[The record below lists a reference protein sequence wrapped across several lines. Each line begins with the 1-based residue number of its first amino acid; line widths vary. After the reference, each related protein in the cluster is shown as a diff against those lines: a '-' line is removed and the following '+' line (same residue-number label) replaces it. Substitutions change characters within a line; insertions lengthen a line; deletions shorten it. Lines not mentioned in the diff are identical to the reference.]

1 MGWQRW
7 LNSSAM
13 AALATPNSF
22 GWKVI
27 QQLMDFVYINASGAI
42 ALEQRI

>member
-1 MGWQRW
+1 MGWQTW
-7 LNSSAM
+7 LNSSVM

-22 GWKVI
+22 GWKAI
-27 QQLMDFVYINASGAI
+27 QQLTIFVYINALDAI

>member
-1 MGWQRW
+1 MGWQTW
-7 LNSSAM
+7 LNSNVM

-27 QQLMDFVYINASGAI
+27 QQLMDFVYINACAAI
-42 ALEQRI
+42 A

>member
-1 MGWQRW
+1 MGWQTW
-7 LNSSAM
+7 LNSNAM

-22 GWKVI
+22 GLKVI
-27 QQLMDFVYINASGAI
+27 PQLMDLGFINALDAI

>member
-1 MGWQRW
+1 MGWQSW
-7 LNSSAM
+7 LNSNAM

-22 GWKVI
+22 GLKGI
-27 QQLMDFVYINASGAI
+27 PQLMDLGFINALDAI